1 MNYKYIFSNGVEY
14 IMRNNNDNEAITAF
28 IVALLKSDNNIAF
41 IGREFRNDGRHYI
54 NAYDN
59 HKKLIIRVYLQAVY
73 LIPF

>member
-28 IVALLKSDNNIAF
+28 MVVLLKSDSNIAF
-41 IGREFRNDGRHYI
+41 IGKEIRNDGRRYI

-59 HKKLIIRVYLQAVY
+59 HEKLIIRVYLQAVY
-73 LIPF
+73 LVPF

>member
-14 IMRNNNDNEAITAF
+14 IMRNNNDNEAITTF

-41 IGREFRNDGRHYI
+41 ISKEFRNDGRRYI

-59 HKKLIIRVYLQAVY
+59 HEKLIIRVYLQAVY
-73 LIPF
+73 LVPF

>member
-28 IVALLKSDNNIAF
+28 IAALLKSDSNIAF
-41 IGREFRNDGRHYI
+41 IGREYRNDGRYYI

-59 HKKLIIRVYLQAVY
+59 EKLIIRVYLQAVY
-73 LIPF
+73 LVPF